1 MEETETGR
9 LVIRRLKRDDGMIHY
24 MVEATGLDDIE
35 VLGCLQYADICVRR
49 KVDQKLTEAES
60 TAQQA
65 DLTPTT
71 AAEELQSVSL
81 RTVYQKL
88 QKLSDAANSTDTAV
102 SGPAIASLR
111 ALLTACGTRPDAS
124 ATVAQLLD
132 QLKQAIIATTTDDAK
147 LDALA
152 SSISSTRGNE
162 DGA

>member
-9 LVIRRLKRDDGMIHY
+9 LVIRRLKREDGMIHY
-24 MVEATGLDDIE
+24 LVEATGLDDIE

-88 QKLSDAANSTDTAV
+88 SDAANSTDTDV

-132 QLKQAIIATTTDDAK
+132 QFKQAIIATTIDAAR

>member
-71 AAEELQSVSL
+71 AAQALQSVSL

-88 QKLSDAANSTDTAV
+88 SEAANSTNTAV
-102 SGPAIASLR
+102 SGPAITSLR

-124 ATVAQLLD
+124 ATAAQLLD

-147 LDALA
+147 LKALSDAITNLKL
-152 SSISSTRGNE
+152 N
-162 DGA
+162 